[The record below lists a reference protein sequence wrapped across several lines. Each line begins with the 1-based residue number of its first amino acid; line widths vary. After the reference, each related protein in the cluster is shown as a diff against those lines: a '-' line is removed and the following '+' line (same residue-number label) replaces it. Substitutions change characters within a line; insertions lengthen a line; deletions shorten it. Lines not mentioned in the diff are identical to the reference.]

1 MSAASS
7 MDVGPELLARLP
19 ALTSPL
25 GIASVAAILL
35 IALFITEKILSV
47 PYPPG
52 VPLIRE
58 PEGSRRFSLR
68 TRWQYLTNC
77 QPMFYEAYHQY
88 LKQGKAVV
96 LPGFGVRIEVLLP
109 QNQMKWTMS
118 QPDHVLDQGKAFAEI
133 DQVSWSLGHDKYV
146 VDAWQGLIVKYEMNR
161 AIEVVANSMKDELR
175 EVFDEQFGTD
185 TENWK
190 KIDLTPTVKMIIA
203 QAASRFTVG
212 VPLCRNKEYLQ
223 NALDTNELFILNA
236 GLTGGLP
243 RIIQPFTGTLFGWL
257 VGSKVSQLKKWIV
270 PLLKQRVDM
279 AKNHPEEPE
288 PQDLLQMMIKYALRE
303 RQDEVENWDSMARRI
318 VAQNF
323 GAIHNTQLQV
333 INLLLNV
340 IGSDAEF
347 NTISVLRD
355 EMDRL
360 LGSDDTGNW
369 TKSAIQSMTRADSVS
384 RESIRLGS
392 FGGRAVFRKVMT
404 DDFKTQDGHP
414 LPKGTLLSFISFPAQ
429 TDDELYEDG
438 LKYDPFRFS
447 RAREEAASRGDKAP
461 PVTFVTTSPEF
472 LTFGHGKHA
481 CPGRF
486 LIDFEMKMILA
497 YIVKNYDIKFPDE
510 YEGKRPSNYWIAE
523 ANNPPSG
530 VHIMVKRRAQK

>member
-1 MSAASS
+1 MSASGI
-7 MDVGPELLARLP
+7 DVEPELLARLP
-19 ALTSPL
+19 ALTNPL
-25 GIASVAAILL
+25 GLASVAAILL
-35 IALFITEKILSV
+35 VALFITEKLLSV

-52 VPLIRE
+52 IPLIRE
-58 PEGSRRFSLR
+58 PEGARRFSLR

-77 QPMFYEAYHQY
+77 QPLFYEAYHEY
-88 LKQGKAVV
+88 LKKGKAVV

-109 QNQMKWTMS
+109 QSQMKWVMS

-133 DQVSWSLGHDKYV
+133 DQIVWGLGHDKYV
-146 VDAWQGLIVKYEMNR
+146 VDAWQGMIVKTEMNKV
-161 AIEVVANSMKDELR
+161 IEVIADSMKDELR

-190 KIDLTPTVKMIIA
+190 TIDLTPAVKMIVA

-212 VPLCRNKEYLQ
+212 EPLCRNKEYLQ
-223 NALDTNELFILNA
+223 NVLDSDELFIMNA
-236 GLTGGLP
+236 GLTGGMP
-243 RIIQPFTGTLFGWL
+243 RILQPFIGTIFGWL
-257 VGSKVSQLKKWIV
+257 IGNKVSQLKKWAV
-270 PLLKQRVDM
+270 PLLKQRIDK
-279 AKNHPEEPE
+279 AKNHPEEPQ

-303 RQDEVENWDSMARRI
+303 RKDEAENLDTMTRRI
-318 VAQNF
+318 VTQNF
-323 GAIHNTQLQV
+323 GSIHNTQLQV

-340 IGSDAEF
+340 IGSDAEY

-360 LGSDDTGNW
+360 LGSDDTSGW

-404 DDFKTQDGHP
+404 NDFKTQEGYH
-414 LPKGTLLSFISFPAQ
+414 LPKGTLLSFIAFPAQ
-429 TDDELYEDG
+429 TDNELYEDG

-447 RAREEAASRGDKAP
+447 RIREAAASRGDKAP

-472 LTFGHGKHA
+472 LVFGHGKHA

-497 YIVKNYDIKFPDE
+497 YIVKNYDLKFPEE
-510 YEGKRPSNYWIAE
+510 YEGKRPPNVWIAE

-530 VHIMVKRRAQK
+530 ARIMVKRREHK

>member
-1 MSAASS
+1 MSASG

-25 GIASVAAILL
+25 GIASVAAILF
-35 IALFITEKILSV
+35 IALYITEKLLSV

-52 VPLIRE
+52 IPLIRE
-58 PEGSRRFSLR
+58 PEGARRFSLR

-88 LKQGKAVV
+88 LKKGKAVV
-96 LPGFGVRIEVLLP
+96 LPGFGIRIEVLLP
-109 QNQMKWTMS
+109 QNQMKWVMS

-133 DQVSWSLGHDKYV
+133 DQVAWSLGHDRYV
-146 VDAWQGLIVKYEMNR
+146 VDAWQGMIVKYEMNR
-161 AIEVVANSMKDELR
+161 AIEVIANSMKDELR

-212 VPLCRNKEYLQ
+212 TPLCRNKEYLQ

-236 GLTGGLP
+236 GLTGGMP
-243 RIIQPFTGTLFGWL
+243 RIFQPFTGTIFGWL
-257 VGSKVSQLKKWIV
+257 VGSKVSQLKKWVV
-270 PLLKQRVDM
+270 PLLKQRVDK

-288 PQDLLQMMIKYALRE
+288 PQDLLQMMIRYALRE
-303 RQDEVENWDSMARRI
+303 RQDEVENWDSMARRV

-340 IGSDAEF
+340 IGSDAEY

-360 LGSDDTGNW
+360 LGSDDTEGW

-404 DDFKTQDGHP
+404 DDFKTQEGYH

-447 RAREEAASRGDKAP
+447 RVREEAASRGDKAP

-510 YEGKRPSNYWIAE
+510 YEGKRPSNVWIAE

-530 VHIMVKRRAQK
+530 VHIMVKRRGQN

>member
-1 MSAASS
+1 MSASV
-7 MDVGPELLARLP
+7 MDLGPELLARLP
-19 ALTSPL
+19 TLTSPL

-35 IALFITEKILSV
+35 ISLFITEKLLSV
-47 PYPPG
+47 PYPPSI
-52 VPLIRE
+52 PLIRE
-58 PEGSRRFSLR
+58 PEGARRFSLR

-77 QPMFYEAYHQY
+77 QPMYYEAYHKY

-96 LPGFGVRIEVLLP
+96 VPGFGIRIEVLLP
-109 QNQMKWTMS
+109 QNQMKWTIN
-118 QPDHVLDQGKAFAEI
+118 QPDEVLDQGLAFAEI
-133 DQVSWSLGHDKYV
+133 DQVSWALGHNRFV
-146 VDAWQGLIVKYEMNR
+146 VDAWQGMIVKTEMNR
-161 AIEVVANSMKDELR
+161 TIEVVANAMKEELR

-190 KIDLTPTVKMIIA
+190 KIDLTPTIKMIIA
-203 QAASRFTVG
+203 QAAS
-212 VPLCRNKEYLQ
+212 RNKEYLQ

-236 GLTGGLP
+236 GLTGGMP
-243 RIIQPFTGTLFGWL
+243 QVFKPFTGTIFGWL

-270 PLLKQRVDM
+270 PLLKQRVDKI
-279 AKNHPEEPE
+279 KNHPEEPE

-303 RQDEVENWDSMARRI
+303 RQDEAENWDSMTRRV

-323 GAIHNTQLQV
+323 GAIHNTQIHV
-333 INLLLNV
+333 VHLLLNV
-340 IGSDAEF
+340 IGSDAEY

-360 LGSDDTGNW
+360 LGSDDTEGW
-369 TKSAIQSMTRADSVS
+369 TKAAIQSMTRADSVS
-384 RESIRLGS
+384 RESIRLGT
-392 FGGRAVFRKVMT
+392 FGTRAVFRKVMT
-404 DDFKTQDGHP
+404 DDFKTQDGHH
-414 LPKGTLLSFISFPAQ
+414 LPKGTLLSFNSFQAQ

-447 RAREEAASRGDKAP
+447 RIREEAASRGEKAP
-461 PVTFVTTSPEF
+461 PATFVTTSPEF

-510 YEGKRPSNYWIAE
+510 YEGKRPPNVWITE

-530 VHIMVKRRAQK
+530 THIMVKRRAQK